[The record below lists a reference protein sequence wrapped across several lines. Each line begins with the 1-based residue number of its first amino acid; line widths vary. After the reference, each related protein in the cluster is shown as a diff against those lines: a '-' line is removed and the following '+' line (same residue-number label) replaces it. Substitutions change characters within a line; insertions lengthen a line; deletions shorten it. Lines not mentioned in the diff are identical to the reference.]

1 MGGSIG
7 INFGQVSDE
16 LKSPDEIVDF
26 LLRNNLKKI
35 RLYHTYRE
43 TMRAFQGKGI
53 ELILSIPNNSLKGSG
68 MAWEQKGAD
77 WWVQE
82 NIDPYI
88 CKTHISMVA
97 VGNEVTLTG
106 DGDLIRQT
114 VRAMR
119 HMRVALDKKGYDHIR
134 VSTPLAMDILSDSW
148 PPSAGTFKNVHAGHE
163 FMRRLLE
170 FLQYTRSTFLINAYP
185 FFSYRD
191 NRSVINLDN
200 ALLQPSA
207 SDVRDHKTGHA
218 YRNLLF
224 QQLDAVIA
232 AMRQLGYPHLPLII
246 SETGWP
252 SQGRDYDFATAV
264 NAQIYNQNLINIVA
278 EGRGTPMR
286 PGWKIEAYLFA
297 LFNENRKGGHEIER
311 NFGLF
316 RPTDLSPVYGLNFLC

>member
-1 MGGSIG
+1 MGGTIG
-7 INFGQVSDE
+7 INFGQDSDE
-16 LKSPDEIVDF
+16 LKSPDEIVEF

-43 TMRAFQGKGI
+43 TMQAFQGKGI
-53 ELILSIPNNSLKGSG
+53 ELILSIPNNNLKGS
-68 MAWEQKGAD
+68 
-77 WWVQE
+77 
-82 NIDPYI
+82 
-88 CKTHISMVA
+88 
-97 VGNEVTLTG
+97 GNEVTLTG
-106 DGDLIRQT
+106 DDDLIRQT
-114 VRAMR
+114 LPAMQN
-119 HMRVALDKKGYDHIR
+119 MRRALDKKGYNHIR

-148 PPSAGTFKNVHAGHE
+148 PPSAGTFKNVHAGFE
-163 FMRRLLE
+163 FMRPVLE
-170 FLQYTRSTFLINAYP
+170 FLQSTRSTFLINAYP

-207 SDVRDHKTGHA
+207 SDVRDDRTGHI

-232 AMRQLGYPHLPLII
+232 AMGRLGYPDLPLII

-252 SQGRDYDFATAV
+252 SQGRDYDFATAR
-264 NAQIYNQNLINIVA
+264 NAQIYNQNLINIA
-278 EGRGTPMR
+278 AKGRGTPMR

-297 LFNENRKGGHEIER
+297 LFNENRKGGPAIER